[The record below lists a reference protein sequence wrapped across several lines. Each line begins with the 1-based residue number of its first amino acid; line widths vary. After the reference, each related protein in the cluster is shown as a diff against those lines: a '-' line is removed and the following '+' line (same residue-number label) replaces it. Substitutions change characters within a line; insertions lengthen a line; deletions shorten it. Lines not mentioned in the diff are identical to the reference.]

1 MAEGVVLSTEEGGI
15 FTLTLNREEAA
26 NALSLQLM
34 NELSKELAALVYRD
48 DIRVVV
54 ITGKGSRAFCAGADL
69 KERKG
74 MDDATVKRTVDK
86 IRGIVEGIAKLP
98 MPVIAAIN
106 GVAFGGGTEIALAA
120 DLRVMSDQAKMG
132 LTETGLGII
141 PGAGGTQRL
150 PRLIGIGRAKRL
162 IYTARRIDAKEAL
175 GIGLVDEI
183 CEPEALLDVAYS
195 LAGEIAKNGPI
206 AVRAAKFAISEGMN
220 VDIETG
226 LKIERT
232 AYEKVIPTEDR
243 LEGLRAFAE
252 KRPPKYV
259 GR

>member
-1 MAEGVVLSTEEGGI
+1 VAEPIVLFSEEGGI
-15 FTLTLNREEAA
+15 CTLTFNRDEAA

-34 NELSKELAALVYRD
+34 GELDEQLALLRYRD
-48 DIRVVV
+48 DVRVVI
-54 ITGKGSRAFCAGADL
+54 ITGKGTRAFCAGADL

-74 MDDATVKRTVDK
+74 MDDAAVRKTVDR

-120 DLRVMSDQAKMG
+120 DLRVMSEHARIG
-132 LTETGLGII
+132 LTETSLGII

-150 PRLIGIGRAKRL
+150 PRLIGPGKARQL
-162 IYTARRIDAKEAL
+162 IYTARRIEAKEAL
-175 GIGLVDEI
+175 SIGLVDEI
-183 CEPEALLDVAYS
+183 CDSGSLQDVVYH
-195 LAGEIAKNGPI
+195 LAREIAKNGPV

-220 VDIETG
+220 VDLETG
-226 LKIERT
+226 LKIERV
-232 AYEKVIPTEDR
+232 AYEKVIPTVDR